1 MQEGVTKCQFH
12 VKIIRFMKKDT
23 KTRLLHT
30 GLRGIGTGVIMAGA
44 LIVTY
49 TLYQNNVEEQVFTNN
64 YTTSVLFSDSLASAS
79 GAAPW
84 ALLSLNWF
92 VCRAMIK
99 RWLSFI
105 TKRFE

>member
-1 MQEGVTKCQFH
+1 
-12 VKIIRFMKKDT
+12 MKKEH
-23 KTRLLHT
+23 KKHLLRT
-30 GLRGIGTGVIMAGA
+30 GLRGVGTGIIMASA
-44 LIVTY
+44 LVVTY
-49 TLYQNNVEEQVFTNN
+49 VLYQNNVEEQVFTNN

-99 RWLSFI
+99 RWLGFI